1 MWVLKL
7 KRLAKKAG
15 REALILW
22 FAVRDP
28 RTPLPLKL
36 AAGAALGYFVSPVDL
51 LPDVLLVGWI
61 DDLLLLSLG
70 VPFLL
75 RSLPR
80 EVFDDAAARAGRV
93 LEMLGLTPAGAES
106 ASADSSTGAS
116 SAADPK
122 RRGAG
127 RATRRAPSKATGR
140 ARAGHAGEVSDAKI
154 VSETRRGRG
163 RS

>member
-1 MWVLKL
+1 MWILKL

-80 EVFDDAAARAGRV
+80 EVFDDAAARADQV
-93 LEMLGLTPAGAES
+93 LEMLGLAPAAGPNAGGGR
-106 ASADSSTGAS
+106 AS
-116 SAADPK
+116 
-122 RRGAG
+122 GAG
-127 RATRRAPSKATGR
+127 SGTDKPRAGKDREGGSKRQATAARRRAGDVT
-140 ARAGHAGEVSDAKI
+140 DAKI
-154 VSETRRGRG
+154 VSETRRR
-163 RS
+163 RSAA

>member
-80 EVFDDAAARAGRV
+80 EVFDDAAWRADRV
-93 LEMLGLTPAGAES
+93 LEMLGRTPADRGPS
-106 ASADSSTGAS
+106 SGKSSADASS
-116 SAADPK
+116 SAAAK
-122 RRGAG
+122 KGNAERTAG
-127 RATRRAPSKATGR
+127 RAPSKARGR
-140 ARAGHAGEVSDAKI
+140 ADARHAQEVSDAKI

>member
-1 MWVLKL
+1 MWILKL
-7 KRLAKKAG
+7 RRLAKKAG

-51 LPDVLLVGWI
+51 LPDLLLIGWI

-70 VPFLL
+70 VPFLI

-80 EVFDDAAARAGRV
+80 EVLDDAAARADRV
-93 LEMLGLTPAGAES
+93 LTDLGLRPVGDPDGAGGEARSPSGFAEASPGGKPRARRPKQDES
-106 ASADSSTGAS
+106 A
-116 SAADPK
+116 P
-122 RRGAG
+122 
-127 RATRRAPSKATGR
+127 TR
-140 ARAGHAGEVSDAKI
+140 
-154 VSETRRGRG
+154 
-163 RS
+163 